1 MNKKVRVLYF
11 YATWSPF
18 IAKDVE
24 ILETKYEVLIFQ
36 FNPKHKLYTIITF
49 LSQILFLSKNLFE
62 SKLFVSQFGGLH
74 SFLPAFFSKV
84 FSTPS
89 ILIAGGTDC
98 VSFPLLAY
106 GNLRPGMLGTFTK
119 LSHKLSTY
127 IVPVDESL
135 IYNKYNYKNPHANF
149 TEQGIKAFIPQL
161 KSHTQVVYN
170 GYDDIAKN
178 YPYSKKKSSFITIAS
193 GISSMSRYQL
203 KGIDLFIEMAV
214 NMPTST
220 FIVIGADTL
229 PEKYPA
235 NVQLIP
241 FMDSTELIKHLLET
255 EYYVQLSISEGFP
268 NALCEAMVC
277 SCMPIVTNVGAMPY
291 IVQENGITIS
301 EKNVNVILKKL
312 KAVSTEQIPIIA
324 QNARE
329 SILTRFPLER
339 RKKELLLLC
348 DQVIAGKQIIN

>member
-1 MNKKVRVLYF
+1 MSKKVRVLYF

-36 FNPKHKLYTIITF
+36 FNPKHKLYTIVTF
-49 LSQILFLSKNLFE
+49 LSQVIFLTKNIFK
-62 SKLFVSQFGGLH
+62 SKLYVYQFGGFH
-74 SFLPAFFSKV
+74 SFLPAFYSKV
-84 FSTPS
+84 FSISS

-119 LSHKLSTY
+119 LSHKLSTW

-135 IYNKYNYKNPHANF
+135 IYNEYSYKNPHATF
-149 TEQGIKAFIPQL
+149 TEQGIKAFIPKLQ
-161 KSHTQVVYN
+161 SHTQVIYN
-170 GYDDIAKN
+170 GYADIAKN
-178 YPYSKKKSSFITIAS
+178 HPYSKKKNSFITIAS
-193 GISSMSRYQL
+193 GISSISRYQL
-203 KGIDLFIEMAV
+203 KGIDLFIEMAKK
-214 NMPTST
+214 MPSSQFT
-220 FIVIGADTL
+220 IIGADTL
-229 PEKYPA
+229 PEEFPA

-241 FMDSTELIKHLLET
+241 FMDNVALVKHLLET

-277 SCMPIVTNVGAMPY
+277 SCIPVVTNVGAMPY
-291 IVQENGITIS
+291 IVQKNGIVVS
-301 EKNVNVILKKL
+301 EKNVTVILEQL
-312 KAVSTEQIPIIA
+312 NAVTAYQIPKLA
-324 QNARE
+324 QSARE

-348 DQVIAGKQIIN
+348 DQISKGKQEVN